1 MYDQDHTVVV
11 RSKAR
16 ILIAPTL
23 VSWVQITP
31 EALMF
36 LFCVVLASTG
46 IGPATGRYY
55 VKGVRPN
62 VKKSLENLLE
72 KFSESKGPDLMAV
85 YTRTYDLF
93 I

>member
-1 MYDQDHTVVV
+1 
-11 RSKAR
+11 
-16 ILIAPTL
+16 
-23 VSWVQITP
+23 
-31 EALMF
+31 MF

-93 I
+93 IWAVSSSGYIALSGRMWKQVVVA